1 MLRRF
6 SSRTPS
12 FGVFV
17 EHECPRCH
25 REVELPLGEIC
36 RECNRALD
44 RKAGRVGRWVAAMS
58 TLAMAL
64 YVWLRVADDPTAKM
78 VGIMGIV
85 AWYVLTY
92 LVTKRVVREYLR

>member
-1 MLRRF
+1 MLRQWN
-6 SSRTPS
+6 SRTPS

-36 RECNRALD
+36 RDCGNAIER
-44 RKAGRVGRWVAAMS
+44 RVGRISRWVAGVS

-64 YVWLRVADDPTAKM
+64 YVWLRMPPDATART
-78 VGIMGIV
+78 VGVMGIV
-85 AWYVLTY
+85 AWYVLTF
-92 LVTKRVVREYLR
+92 LVAKRVIRELAR